1 MIYLFKKPRK
11 NNLNLTAVDAMP
23 KGIHHT
29 VSYATS
35 YNDTWTHIRTELRKM
50 TLATGR

>member
-1 MIYLFKKPRK
+1 MIYLFRK
-11 NNLNLTAVDAMP
+11 SKRNNFNLVTIDAMP

-35 YNDTWTHIRTELRKM
+35 YNDTWNHIRTELRKM
-50 TLATGR
+50 TLSSER